1 MYTASDI
8 RNVEFTKNMGGYK
21 VGEVEAFVEACA
33 DTVEALTT
41 EKEELTKKLG
51 ILADKLVEYRRDE
64 DSIRSALLS
73 AQRTGDAIVRE
84 ANEKSA
90 NMLEEANREAEEI
103 IRTAQG
109 SITHYE
115 TELKRL
121 KEEIS
126 EFKSGLLTM
135 YKEHISLLKSI
146 PSEYEPTKETVK
158 ETVVEPVQTVV
169 PVEEPIKP
177 EVAEAP
183 AVPEVEEEEPMKV
196 VPEQPTQTIPFTSA
210 NRSKFA
216 NLKFGE
222 DYNLD
227 DDQDD

>member
-8 RNVEFTKNMGGYK
+8 RNVEFSKNMGGYK
-21 VGEVEAFVEACA
+21 VAEVEAFAEACA
-33 DTVEALTT
+33 QTVETLTA

-84 ANEKSA
+84 ANERSEKILA
-90 NMLEEANREAEEI
+90 DATQEADEI
-103 IRTAQG
+103 VRNATSKIA
-109 SITHYE
+109 HYE
-115 TELKRL
+115 SELARVKA
-121 KEEIS
+121 EVND
-126 EFKSGLLTM
+126 FKSGLLSM
-135 YKEHISLLKSI
+135 YKEHISLLKTI
-146 PSEYEPTKETVK
+146 PSSPEAAPAKETI
-158 ETVVEPVQTVV
+158 VEPIQTVT
-169 PVEEPIKP
+169 P
-177 EVAEAP
+177 VAEAP
-183 AVPEVEEEEPMKV
+183 VEEVVETVEEEPMKI
-196 VPEQPTQTIPFTSA
+196 VPETKEETVVFETP

-227 DDQDD
+227 EDQDD